1 MLGALASL
9 VRGGLASLGGGAL
22 APLARR
28 GALATLARGG
38 LAALGGGAFATL
50 TRGARAFGARWDSYR
65 RACALASAVVMS
77 GASAASAQDPFPEG
91 PGKDVTVRICGT
103 CHPSA
108 RGAAVRLTRDG
119 WQDVIAKMVSL
130 GAKGTDNELAA
141 VLDYLTANFKGDAP
155 KPVNLN
161 TAPAIDLESVAGL
174 LRKEA
179 AALIAYRTKHGPCK
193 ALEDLKKVPGV
204 DFRKIN
210 RRRDRLVCF

>member
-1 MLGALASL
+1 MPPPAKLNVAQPFRA
-9 VRGGLASLGGGAL
+9 
-22 APLARR
+22 ARR
-28 GALATLARGG
+28 PIAG
-38 LAALGGGAFATL
+38 LK
-50 TRGARAFGARWDSYR
+50 
-65 RACALASAVVMS
+65 ACATGVALLMSAST
-77 GASAASAQDPFPEG
+77 ASAQDPFPDG

-108 RGAAVRLTRDG
+108 RGAAVRLTREG

-130 GAKGTDNELAA
+130 GAKGSDDELAA
-141 VLDYLTANFKGDAP
+141 VLDYLSTNFKGDAP

-193 ALEDLKKVPGV
+193 TLEDLKKIPGV

>member
-1 MLGALASL
+1 MAGALASAPQ
-9 VRGGLASLGGGAL
+9 LAGRAPRCGGGAL

-28 GALATLARGG
+28 LRLRREAAA
-38 LAALGGGAFATL
+38 AALL
-50 TRGARAFGARWDSYR
+50 L
-65 RACALASAVVMS
+65 ACALP
-77 GASAASAQDPFPEG
+77 AAGQDPFPDG

-108 RGAAVRLTRDG
+108 RGAAVRLTREG

-130 GAKGTDNELAA
+130 GAKGTDDELAA
-141 VLDYLTANFKGDAP
+141 VLDYLSTNFKGDAP

-193 ALEDLKKVPGV
+193 TLDDLKKIPGV

>member
-1 MLGALASL
+1 MM
-9 VRGGLASLGGGAL
+9 VRTRFARAEG
-22 APLARR
+22 PRYARR
-28 GALATLARGG
+28 GRARC
-38 LAALGGGAFATL
+38 
-50 TRGARAFGARWDSYR
+50 ARAAERLRVAGV
-65 RACALASAVVMS
+65 LAIAADLVSPRT
-77 GASAASAQDPFPEG
+77 ASAQDPFPEG
-91 PGKDVTVRICGT
+91 PGKDVTVRMCGT

-108 RGAAVRLTRDG
+108 RGASVRLTREG

-130 GAKGTDNELAA
+130 GAKGTDEELAA
-141 VLDYLTANFKGDAP
+141 VLDYLATNFKGDAP

-193 ALEDLKKVPGV
+193 TLDDLKKVPGV